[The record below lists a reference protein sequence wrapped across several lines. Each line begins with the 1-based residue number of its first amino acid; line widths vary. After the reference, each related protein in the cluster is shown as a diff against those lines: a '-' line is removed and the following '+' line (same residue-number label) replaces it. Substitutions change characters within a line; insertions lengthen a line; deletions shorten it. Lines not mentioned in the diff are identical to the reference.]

1 MCEEG
6 RGGGRKKNQTQAF
19 ITSCSGWRGKQ
30 KTTEEGGGRMHTLTN
45 TYIFTVILYV
55 FTRISTHTHTHA
67 EIRFEMNAEHTDWLD
82 RQQVT

>member
-1 MCEEG
+1 MQWLERETKDN
-6 RGGGRKKNQTQAF
+6 RGGG
-19 ITSCSGWRGKQ
+19 
-30 KTTEEGGGRMHTLTN
+30 EGRMHTLTN